1 MSNHIKYKIVMDV
14 KKREYQKSVLL
25 HTKLYM
31 YIYIDIWGKITLRQ
45 QTIIQQ
51 VLHHSSIID
60 TFVYK
65 VGLC

>member
-25 HTKLYM
+25 HTKLCM